1 MIDPLSMLAVF
12 GPLAVKLGESVIAKF
27 IAPDNFKP
35 STIDDYI
42 KMKELDIKHFEVLNN
57 AGGNN
62 PSYPWVEACVRLMR
76 PGIAVAVIGT
86 WAVCQFTTTNCDP
99 AVQNF
104 AAAIGFYL
112 FGDRSL
118 FYASKKQ

>member
-12 GPLAVKLGESVIAKF
+12 GPLAVKLGESVISKF
-27 IAPDNFKP
+27 ITPETFKP

-42 KMKELDIKHFEVLNN
+42 KMKELDVKQFEVINN

-76 PGIAVAVIGT
+76 PGIAVVVIGT
-86 WAVCQFTTTNCDP
+86 WAVCQFTVQNCDP

-104 AAAIGFYL
+104 AASIGFYL
-112 FGDRSL
+112 FGDRTL
-118 FYASKKQ
+118 FYSTKK

>member
-1 MIDPLSMLAVF
+1 MFDPLSMLAVF
-12 GPLAVKLGESVIAKF
+12 GPLVVKAGESLINKF
-27 IAPDNFKP
+27 IAPDTFKP
-35 STIDDYI
+35 TTIDDYI
-42 KMKELDIKHFEVLNN
+42 KMKELDVKQFEVINN

-62 PSYPWVEACVRLMR
+62 PSYLWVEACVRLMR

-86 WAVCQFTTTNCDP
+86 WTVCQFTQTACDP

-112 FGDRSL
+112 FGDRTL
-118 FYASKKQ
+118 FYSNKK